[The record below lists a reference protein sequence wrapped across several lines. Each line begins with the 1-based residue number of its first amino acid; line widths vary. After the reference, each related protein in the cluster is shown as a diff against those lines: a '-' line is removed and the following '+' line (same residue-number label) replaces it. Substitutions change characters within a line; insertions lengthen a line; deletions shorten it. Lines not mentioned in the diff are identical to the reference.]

1 MARGTYFR
9 VLLLRAATLSVPSD
23 FLLDHPSSPPLPQT
37 PYYSPVNPA
46 AFGTLALILIGSG
59 LSFMALFFVYEMK
72 VSNARECDG
81 PVLIGF

>member
-1 MARGTYFR
+1 M
-9 VLLLRAATLSVPSD
+9 
-23 FLLDHPSSPPLPQT
+23 SSQT

-72 VSNARECDG
+72 VSHDHKSRSLVKELFMATLSSLLLGCG
-81 PVLIGF
+81 TLFLTLWAGVFV

>member
-1 MARGTYFR
+1 MSSSFAQRP
-9 VLLLRAATLSVPSD
+9 LA
-23 FLLDHPSSPPLPQT
+23 FLLTSSSIIQT

-72 VSNARECDG
+72 VSNARECEG